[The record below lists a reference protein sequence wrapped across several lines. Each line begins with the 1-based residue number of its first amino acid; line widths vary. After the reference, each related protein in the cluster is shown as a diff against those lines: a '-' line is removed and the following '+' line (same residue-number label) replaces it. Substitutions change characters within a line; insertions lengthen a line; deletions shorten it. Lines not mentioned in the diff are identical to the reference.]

1 MNRPHRLG
9 DSPTR
14 PAEQQRP
21 MTLPSVQPSETR
33 TTKMHATEQNPA
45 TTVETLL
52 RSVAAS
58 CPVLSPRE
66 REVVAYIAAGEKQ
79 PAIPAERLTAVNV
92 AFAHIDAH
100 GRAVLGAD
108 GIEGFE

>member
-1 MNRPHRLG
+1 
-9 DSPTR
+9 
-14 PAEQQRP
+14 

-66 REVVAYIAAGEKQ
+66 REVVAYIAAGFTHEQTARRTGLSRHTIDTYMKRIRAKLHVGNKAELTLVAMGLR
-79 PAIPAERLTAVNV
+79 PAA
-92 AFAHIDAH
+92 
-100 GRAVLGAD
+100 
-108 GIEGFE
+108 